1 MLDRTKLLEIV
12 IDFDPTDS
20 LESANRKLEEVVNQ
34 EIDLLQEH
42 ADDLADFIKD
52 IPSYG
57 PSTVLELLSL
67 LFLFGMSVRQGG
79 DLQEALLKLEKYTNE
94 KEFSAFLAYL
104 ISYNPSGEIDTTTMI
119 CTVTAGMRVGRAI
132 DEIIALEGS
141 L

>member
-20 LESANRKLEEVVNQ
+20 LESANRKLKEVVNQ

-79 DLQEALLKLEKYTNE
+79 DLREALLKLEKYTSE
-94 KEFSAFLAYL
+94 REFAAFLAYL
-104 ISYNPSGEIDTTTMI
+104 ISYNPSGEIDTTAMI